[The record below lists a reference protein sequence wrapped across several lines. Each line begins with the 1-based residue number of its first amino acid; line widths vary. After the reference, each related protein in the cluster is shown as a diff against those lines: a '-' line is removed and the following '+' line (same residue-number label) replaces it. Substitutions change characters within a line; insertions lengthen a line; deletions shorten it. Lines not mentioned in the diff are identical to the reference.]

1 MNTRFSF
8 TRVKNNITRRNRAAA
23 IAATAALVWGG
34 SASNALA
41 QTATSSVGAVF
52 TSTNNPN
59 GNAVV
64 RLKRLGNGALTAPQL
79 FSTGGRGTGAGL
91 GSQGAVIVSPNGQYV
106 YAVDAGSNDVAVF
119 RVTPDSLSLVGNY
132 ASGGSQPVS
141 ITVNGNTLYVLNA
154 GSDSIAGFHVNANGS
169 LTPIEGS
176 VQNLSAQGT
185 GAAEIAFTPD
195 GQQLAVTEKG
205 TNKIDIFVVGAN
217 GAAGSAVVTASHGV
231 TPYGF
236 AFDWAGHAIVSE
248 AAGAEAGATSV
259 SSYFVSDFG
268 TLPITGSFPDT
279 QTAACW
285 VAVYGNY
292 AWTTN
297 AASGTIST
305 YNIAWNGRL
314 SLANF
319 GDGSSFTR
327 VPGTGAHPTD
337 MALDANHR
345 FLYTLVPNTKSV
357 VGYKINGDGSL
368 TQITLLSGLVSGLA
382 GLAGL

>member
-1 MNTRFSF
+1 MNSLFSSAKVGIHAF
-8 TRVKNNITRRNRAAA
+8 RSTGIAAA
-23 IAATAALVWGG
+23 ALTLLGFAG
-34 SASNALA
+34 SSASA
-41 QTATSSVGAVF
+41 QVGAVF
-52 TSTNNPN
+52 TSTNNAN
-59 GNAVV
+59 SNAVV

-79 FSTGGRGTGAGL
+79 FYTGGKGTGSGL
-91 GSQGAVIVSPNGQYV
+91 GSQGAVTVSPNGQYL

-119 RVTPDSLSLVGNY
+119 RITPDTLNLVGTY
-132 ASGGSQPVS
+132 PSGGVQPVS
-141 ITVNGNTLYVLNA
+141 ITVNGSFVYVLNS
-154 GSDSIAGFHVNANGS
+154 GSDTIAGFRINPNGS
-169 LTPIEGS
+169 LSGITGS
-176 VQNLSAQGT
+176 VQQLSGTGT

-205 TNKIDIFVVGAN
+205 TNKTDVFPVGSDGVA
-217 GAAGSAVVTASHGV
+217 GAAVVTASHGV

-268 TLPITGSFPDT
+268 MLPITGSFPDT

-357 VGYKINGDGSL
+357 VGYKINADGSL
-368 TQITLLSGLVSGLA
+368 TQVTLLSGLVSGLP